1 MTSKTAA
8 VQPHR
13 HPSVFEIIEGP
24 HTCELNRPSRCGWCG
39 RIVAGLNVIWVCTD
53 TDGIVY
59 YHQKCNRW
67 RKTILTAKAPRNWQ
81 AELPRTCHTCAKD
94 LVDEP
99 TLIRGNHPH
108 HPIAREPHR
117 TQRDGTR
124 ALRPRF
130 PRLRPPSGSTP
141 EHPRSS
147 TPGQR
152 PSAMPRAARA
162 RSQNSQR

>member
-24 HTCELNRPSRCGWCG
+24 HTCELNRPSRCGWRG

-99 TLIRGNHPH
+99 TLIRGNHYCAPCAVEH
-108 HPIAREPHR
+108 QQVLDARRGLTIRRSYRTPQERATIRQGDKRSLANHR
-117 TQRDGTR
+117 RATTR
-124 ALRPRF
+124 T
-130 PRLRPPSGSTP
+130 TP
-141 EHPRSS
+141 
-147 TPGQR
+147 
-152 PSAMPRAARA
+152 
-162 RSQNSQR
+162 